1 METSIKKLEE
11 TNSSKISELKKQLVK
26 KTKLINETDSK
37 LEMIG
42 VYVDNLEERLASF
55 AISIAKRDIS
65 KREEACQS
73 FEEKASAAEV
83 ELEKMREE
91 YNSIKEER
99 DEMKKLVDLLPHTFH
114 QENAQ

>member
-37 LEMIG
+37 LEIIG
-42 VYVDNLEERLASF
+42 IYVDKLEERLASF
-55 AISIAKRDIS
+55 AIAKRDIS